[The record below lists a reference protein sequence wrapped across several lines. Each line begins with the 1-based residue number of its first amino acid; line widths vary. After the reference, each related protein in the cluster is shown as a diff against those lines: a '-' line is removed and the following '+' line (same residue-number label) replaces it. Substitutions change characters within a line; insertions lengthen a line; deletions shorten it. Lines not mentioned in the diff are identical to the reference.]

1 MLVYQSCRINITLR
15 FLFHTGD
22 NHFCIFKIAFI
33 FKLFQTDADIFVFG
47 ICFFDNGFFD
57 RFLRHFRRQFGVF
70 FQSGFT
76 NFGNGKSPAGGNRDN
91 NRRNQSLAA
100 FPALFGTNGI
110 GFAFGLWIKSVKEG
124 ESDAQAAFKV
134 MYRAFELGLYTM
146 RLGSNWLRIE
156 PSLNIDR
163 EVLAKAL
170 SILNTALAD
179 YEAGRISDEVLTWM
193 LK

>member
-1 MLVYQSCRINITLR
+1 
-15 FLFHTGD
+15 
-22 NHFCIFKIAFI
+22 
-33 FKLFQTDADIFVFG
+33 
-47 ICFFDNGFFD
+47 
-57 RFLRHFRRQFGVF
+57 
-70 FQSGFT
+70 
-76 NFGNGKSPAGGNRDN
+76 
-91 NRRNQSLAA
+91 
-100 FPALFGTNGI
+100 
-110 GFAFGLWIKSVKEG
+110 
-124 ESDAQAAFKV
+124 

-179 YEAGRISDEVLTWM
+179 YEAGRISDEVLAWM

>member
-1 MLVYQSCRINITLR
+1 MAGNSEACARGLKFLDVIEGAGFRETLEAR
-15 FLFHTGD
+15 MMELYDGLQRLEKQHPRAVSHLT
-22 NHFCIFKIAFI
+22 
-33 FKLFQTDADIFVFG
+33 
-47 ICFFDNGFFD
+47 
-57 RFLRHFRRQFGVF
+57 
-70 FQSGFT
+70 
-76 NFGNGKSPAGGNRDN
+76 
-91 NRRNQSLAA
+91 
-100 FPALFGTNGI
+100 GI